1 MDPITLSILA
11 GVGAT
16 AASQLPQLIP
26 TSFDREQKKRMEELK
41 RKEEMGMLGLTD
53 NERRVLEN
61 RLGGASRQAGQY
73 AAAQRAGYLAG
84 SGGATGGAS
93 LLQAQLADEQRQQA
107 QERINAEIEAKNLE
121 KQRMQTDELRA
132 LEAARGER
140 KAKALG
146 AAGAMLGAGI
156 EAGVTTAAQERL
168 FAGARAPS
176 SNSVNA
182 LAVAMGVSPDE
193 ARGFIELA
201 ATNPEMMKYLT
212 AINSEV
218 K

>member
-1 MDPITLSILA
+1 MDPLTLSILA

-41 RKEEMGMLGLTD
+41 RKEEMGTLGLTD

-61 RLGGASRQAGQY
+61 RFGGASRQAGQY
-73 AAAQRAGYLAG
+73 AAAERAKYLAG

-93 LLQAQLADEQRQQA
+93 LLQAQFADEQRQQA

-121 KQRMQTDELRA
+121 KQRMQTEELRA

-212 AINSEV
+212 AINTEV

>member
-212 AINSEV
+212 AINTEV

>member
-132 LEAARGER
+132 LEAARGKR